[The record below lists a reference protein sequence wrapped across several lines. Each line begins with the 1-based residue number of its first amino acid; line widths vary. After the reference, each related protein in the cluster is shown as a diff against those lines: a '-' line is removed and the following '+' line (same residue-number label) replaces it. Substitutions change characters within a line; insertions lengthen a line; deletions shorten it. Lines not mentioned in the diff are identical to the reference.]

1 MEFLK
6 SWFWFL
12 SLLQKL
18 FMGIIFDILFTTL
31 RYLFLLFIKATR
43 NFIKQSLMGTAS
55 LLCRGIAIFNTG
67 SGIFYYFEF

>member
-6 SWFWFL
+6 YWFWFL

-18 FMGIIFDILFTTL
+18 FMGIIFDIFFTTL

-43 NFIKQSLMGTAS
+43 ILVILSS
-55 LLCRGIAIFNTG
+55 
-67 SGIFYYFEF
+67 

>member
-18 FMGIIFDILFTTL
+18 FMAIIFDIFFATL

-43 NFIKQSLMGTAS
+43 IPRRDNFI
-55 LLCRGIAIFNTG
+55 R
-67 SGIFYYFEF
+67 